1 MSKKSKII
9 YGLVS
14 IITGIGL
21 LYFFLKNYRNYTDW
35 WLNKIGLWFGTD
47 NLFVK
52 YLIANVL
59 DVAVPIIILV
69 IIVFIITAI
78 YKFRRR

>member
-35 WLNKIGLWFGTD
+35 WLNKIGLWFETD
-47 NLFVK
+47 SLFIK

-78 YKFRRR
+78 NKFRRR

>member
-1 MSKKSKII
+1 MSKKSKLI

-35 WLNKIGLWFGTD
+35 WLNKIGLWFETD
-47 NLFVK
+47 SLFIK

-78 YKFRRR
+78 NKFRRR